1 MVTYDP
7 GKVVFMCV
15 SGAAAEAVVRS
26 ESFVPETT
34 VGHKGREDVDIR
46 MKFWAVG
53 EYGTVLSFWDT
64 LGRIQEY
71 NQ

>member
-1 MVTYDP
+1 MIL
-7 GKVVFMCV
+7 GKLFSCV
-15 SGAAAEAVVRS
+15 SLELLQKQLSGVSAC
-26 ESFVPETT
+26 VPETT